1 MSANDDMHE
10 CPNRL
15 AIVTMMFR
23 FDLNTNTRYYKLL
36 ISLAQSLQHDM
47 ENISFN
53 ENDGEYQSPILCI
66 SSCIC
71 NCIFHCIG
79 QCE

>member
-15 AIVTMMFR
+15 AIVTMMFSSR
-23 FDLNTNTRYYKLL
+23 FDLNINTRYYKVL
-36 ISLAQSLQHDM
+36 ISLAQSLEHDM

-53 ENDGEYQSPILCI
+53 ENYGEYQPY
-66 SSCIC
+66 
-71 NCIFHCIG
+71 FVYF
-79 QCE
+79 